1 MKDTK
6 IHVISQPEKINT
18 EFDDM
23 FPGEDHSL
31 GIFSNSSL

>member
-6 IHVISQPEKINT
+6 IYVLSQPEKINT

-23 FPGEDHSL
+23 FPGEDLSS

>member
-6 IHVISQPEKINT
+6 IYVLSQPEKINT

-23 FPGEDHSL
+23 LPGEDPSS